1 MPRSGR
7 SQAQNLQR
15 ADATQ
20 KALANAVDISSQNLL
35 EEYKQQLNKA
45 TEKIAYLESELESKC
60 LYCSQIV
67 SSLEEV
73 QKKAEKLSSELDRVK
88 LQAETQYKKVWVEH
102 RARQQAQARKDVLFR
117 QIRLLKSAERERSED
132 YENSSS
138 KAVDSLLKLEKEK
151 SKLQSELSKCLQQS
165 QAEFRHFQDKLL
177 ALWNKV
183 KESKHLASNLKKQHD

>member
-73 QKKAEKLSSELDRVK
+73 QKKAEELSSELDRVK
-88 LQAETQYKKVWVEH
+88 LQAETQYKKVRVEH
-102 RARQQAQARKDVLFR
+102 RAQQRAQARKDVLFR

-177 ALWNKV
+177 ALQNKV